1 MFTNLSLVLLLL
13 LASSLVPKFPLV
25 SYISLKL
32 EAFSWLNITRI
43 GSELSKMAASA
54 YFPVWK
60 SLRGF
65 CITWLYFLISGE
77 IFCVNCFRP
86 ISTGNPMNLLAIPY
100 SIISYCLDIT
110 ERGFSRGYG
119 MYWLDPN
126 GGSHCNAFQAYC
138 YITTHNGEWTM
149 CYKPMNVSDLRL
161 SSHTTLSFLME
172 VTATEP
178 IATTSQ

>member
-25 SYISLKL
+25 SYISFKL

-65 CITWLYFLISGE
+65 CITWLYFLVSGE

-100 SIISYCLDIT
+100 SIISVKLEVQSC
-110 ERGFSRGYG
+110 FSLSYTSPLHLSKSIGAAANRKVHDWKCYLTAVIS
-119 MYWLDPN
+119 YDNFTQENLNCDSLVSVTRTWL
-126 GGSHCNAFQAYC
+126 
-138 YITTHNGEWTM
+138 
-149 CYKPMNVSDLRL
+149 
-161 SSHTTLSFLME
+161 
-172 VTATEP
+172 
-178 IATTSQ
+178 